1 LAETEGF
8 EPSIRLTAY
17 DDLANRCL
25 QPLGHVSLPPLF
37 AVIWREAQAQGF
49 SRVTFYIRVICS
61 VFIDMQ
67 NAGSHREENE
77 DYNMLRFA
85 IAALLCSVPLAAVR
99 AGEVV
104 NIYSYRQ
111 PELVQ
116 PLFDAFTKDTGIGV
130 RMIYAE
136 KGLIERLQQE
146 GPLSPADL
154 LLTADVGRL
163 VEAAGNNLA
172 QSVDDAAILSNVP
185 ENLRDVGKQWFGLT
199 MRARVIYAS
208 RERVAQNAI
217 SYEELADPKW
227 KGKICTRPGDHPY
240 NLGLIAGMIARRGDA
255 ATKEWLTGL
264 KANLAV
270 KPSGNDRS
278 QAKSVFAGECDLA
291 LGNTYYVGLMAT
303 NEKEPEQKQWAAAI
317 KVLFP
322 ASTAM
327 GTSVNISGMLLTKS
341 SPNKA
346 NALKLMEYLASPAA
360 QKIYADGN
368 FEYPVNPAV
377 QASDIVKSFGILK
390 PDSLN
395 LLEIAKNQAA
405 AVRLVDEVGFNN

>member
-1 LAETEGF
+1 MMF
-8 EPSIRLTAY
+8 R
-17 DDLANRCL
+17 
-25 QPLGHVSLPPLF
+25 VS
-37 AVIWREAQAQGF
+37 
-49 SRVTFYIRVICS
+49 
-61 VFIDMQ
+61 
-67 NAGSHREENE
+67 
-77 DYNMLRFA
+77 
-85 IAALLCSVPLAAVR
+85 IAALVCALPLTWAQAA
-99 AGEVV
+99 EVV

-116 PLFDAFTKDTGIGV
+116 PLFAAFTKDTGIGV

-136 KGLIERLQQE
+136 KGLVERLQQE
-146 GPLSPADL
+146 GPLSPADV
-154 LLTADVGRL
+154 LLTSDVGRL
-163 VEAAGNNLA
+163 VEAADDGLA
-172 QSVDDAAILSNVP
+172 QPVDDAAILSNVP
-185 ENLRDVGKQWFGLT
+185 QNLRDVGKQWFGLT
-199 MRARVIYAS
+199 LRARVVYAS
-208 RERVAQNAI
+208 RARVAQDAI
-217 SYEELADPKW
+217 TYEELADPKW

-240 NLGLIAGMIARRGDA
+240 NLGLIGGMIARRGEA
-255 ATKEWLTGL
+255 ATREWLAGV

-303 NEKEPEQKQWAAAI
+303 NDKEPEQKQWAAAI

-322 ASTAM
+322 SSPEM
-327 GTSVNISGMLLTKS
+327 GTNVNISGMLLTKS

-377 QASDIVKSFGILK
+377 QASDIVKSFGALM
-390 PDSLN
+390 PDALN
-395 LLEIAKNQAA
+395 LTEIAKNQAA
-405 AVRLVDEVGFNN
+405 AARLVDEVGFNN